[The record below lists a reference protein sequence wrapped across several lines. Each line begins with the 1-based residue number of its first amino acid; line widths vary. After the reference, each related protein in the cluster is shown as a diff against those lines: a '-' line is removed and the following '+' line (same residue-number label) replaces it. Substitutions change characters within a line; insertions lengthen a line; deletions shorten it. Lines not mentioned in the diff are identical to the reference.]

1 MDNTVVHSPLS
12 PLAHGPTTSPTV
24 GFVRVPTPDSKG
36 NTIDMESTAPVE
48 TPTTLW
54 KEVKA
59 NFVLAFPLILS
70 SGLMFIPFTTS
81 TVLIGHMDLD
91 VTSAYIAA
99 SSLSGLVMSLTGVS
113 VVIGLLSA
121 LDTLC
126 PQAVGAGKLHHLG
139 MYFQSGLIV
148 MSLACIP
155 IFILNWNV
163 EAILIA
169 LNQEHEIAA
178 LAGEFNKYAIL
189 GLPGFILYELMQKGL
204 QAQGIVTQMVWIS
217 AIDNV
222 LNIGLGYWL
231 GYHTSFGFVGV
242 ALGRTIC
249 YNLLP
254 VFAYMYMLWNPVHK
268 LWWPENHSWMAQWQT
283 AWKHIPEFLKLGVP
297 GMIMTMV
304 EQLAFDAA
312 SITVGWLPSAVLSL
326 AVHNVLLTINVIVY
340 SISIGVGT
348 ACCIRLGNALGA
360 NEPNR
365 ARVISNASLGATV
378 GIVLVVAAVF
388 VASHRYVPGL
398 FLNDPD
404 AIEAFQGVVAIF
416 AGFIVVD
423 GLNST
428 SQSILRGMG
437 QLTIGAIVNAVAFY
451 VVGLPLVGLFA
462 FQFEWGLQGTWL
474 GLSVGLTLGVGA
486 YLVIIYRSDWQA
498 RADEAILRN
507 EDEKDDIVE

>member
-1 MDNTVVHSPLS
+1 MYL
-12 PLAHGPTTSPTV
+12 HG
-24 GFVRVPTPDSKG
+24 
-36 NTIDMESTAPVE
+36 
-48 TPTTLW
+48 
-54 KEVKA
+54 
-59 NFVLAFPLILS
+59 
-70 SGLMFIPFTTS
+70 
-81 TVLIGHMDLD
+81 
-91 VTSAYIAA
+91 
-99 SSLSGLVMSLTGVS
+99 
-113 VVIGLLSA
+113 
-121 LDTLC
+121 
-126 PQAVGAGKLHHLG
+126 
-139 MYFQSGLIV
+139 
-148 MSLACIP
+148 SLACIP

-297 GMIMTMV
+297 G
-304 EQLAFDAA
+304 
-312 SITVGWLPSAVLSL
+312 
-326 AVHNVLLTINVIVY
+326 
-340 SISIGVGT
+340 
-348 ACCIRLGNALGA
+348 
-360 NEPNR
+360 
-365 ARVISNASLGATV
+365 
-378 GIVLVVAAVF
+378 
-388 VASHRYVPGL
+388 
-398 FLNDPD
+398 
-404 AIEAFQGVVAIF
+404 
-416 AGFIVVD
+416 
-423 GLNST
+423 
-428 SQSILRGMG
+428 
-437 QLTIGAIVNAVAFY
+437 AIVNAVAFY